1 MNQLTFFEPPLWT
14 VNELT
19 IYLRDLLESDNNLQD
34 IWVKG
39 EVSNIS
45 HPSSGHLYFTLKD
58 NFSALRCVMWRNAV
72 SRLTVMPRDGDAVEV
87 HGSIN
92 IYEAAGQYQLYA
104 DLIRPT
110 GEGALYQEFT
120 RLKALLEAEGLFA
133 PERKRPIPRFPNV
146 IGIVTSP
153 TGAALHDILN
163 TIKRRYT
170 LARIV
175 LAPTSVQGDEAPDGI
190 VAALEAQNQIVTPD
204 VIILA
209 RGGGSMEDLWAFN
222 EERVA
227 RAIAASAAPVI
238 CGVGHETDITIADF
252 VSDLRASTPTAA
264 AELATPNRTDL
275 KENISDLSQMM
286 ARVLTAQVYSQ
297 RLELNYFENLIAN
310 RSPQTRVRTDRQ
322 RLDEFSHRSGI
333 ALRHKLVLQRT
344 NLASL
349 EHNLGSLNPFAI
361 LKRGYAVVSFPDSRI
376 VRSVTQVNS
385 GDELDVRVQDGRFG
399 VQVRDEIQEG
409 EKNQGQNPEQAQ
421 D

>member
-1 MNQLTFFEPPLWT
+1 MNQLAFFDPPLWT
-14 VNELT
+14 VNQLT
-19 IYLRDLLESDNNLQD
+19 VYLRDLLESDDNLQD

-45 HPSSGHLYFTLKD
+45 RPTSGHLYFTIKD

-72 SRLTVMPRDGDAVEV
+72 SRLIVIPRDGDAVEV

-110 GEGALYQEFT
+110 GEGALYQEFIQ
-120 RLKALLEAEGLFA
+120 LKALLEAEGLFA
-133 PERKRPIPRFPNV
+133 PERKRPIPQFPDV

-153 TGAALHDILN
+153 TGAALQDILN

-170 LARIV
+170 FARIV
-175 LAPTSVQGDEAPDGI
+175 LAPTPVQGEDAPAGI
-190 VAALEAQNQIVTPD
+190 VNALEAQNQIVTPD

-222 EERVA
+222 DESVA
-227 RAIAASAAPVI
+227 RAIAASASPVI

-252 VSDLRASTPTAA
+252 VSDLRAPTPTAA
-264 AELATPNRTDL
+264 AELATPNRADL
-275 KENISDLSQMM
+275 KENISDLSLTM
-286 ARVLTAQVYSQ
+286 ARVLTAQVNSQ
-297 RLELNYFENLIAN
+297 RLELNYFENQIAN
-310 RSPQTRVRTDRQ
+310 RSPQTRVRSGRQ
-322 RLDEFSHRSGI
+322 RLDEFNHRSET
-333 ALRHKLVLQRT
+333 ALRHKLVLQRA

-349 EHNLGSLNPFAI
+349 EHNLGSLNPLAI
-361 LKRGYAVVSFPDSRI
+361 LKRGYTVVSFPDSRI
-376 VRSVTQVNS
+376 VRSITQVQS

-399 VQVRDEIQEG
+399 VQVRDDIQGSE
-409 EKNQGQNPEQAQ
+409 
-421 D
+421 

>member
-1 MNQLTFFEPPLWT
+1 
-14 VNELT
+14 
-19 IYLRDLLESDNNLQD
+19 
-34 IWVKG
+34 
-39 EVSNIS
+39 
-45 HPSSGHLYFTLKD
+45 
-58 NFSALRCVMWRNAV
+58 
-72 SRLTVMPRDGDAVEV
+72 
-87 HGSIN
+87 
-92 IYEAAGQYQLYA
+92 
-104 DLIRPT
+104 
-110 GEGALYQEFT
+110 
-120 RLKALLEAEGLFA
+120 
-133 PERKRPIPRFPNV
+133 
-146 IGIVTSP
+146 
-153 TGAALHDILN
+153 
-163 TIKRRYT
+163 
-170 LARIV
+170 
-175 LAPTSVQGDEAPDGI
+175 
-190 VAALEAQNQIVTPD
+190 
-204 VIILA
+204 
-209 RGGGSMEDLWAFN
+209 MEDLWAFN

-385 GDELDVRVQDGRFG
+385 EGLSLDEALALFERGQELIRYCTNLLDQTELKVQQILGEEIVDFET
-399 VQVRDEIQEG
+399 QVE
-409 EKNQGQNPEQAQ
+409 
-421 D
+421 

>member
-1 MNQLTFFEPPLWT
+1 MNQRTFFEPPLWS

-19 IYLRDLLESDNNLQD
+19 VYLRELLESDTNLQD

-45 HPSSGHLYFTLKD
+45 RPTSGHLYFTLKD
-58 NFSALRCVMWRNAV
+58 KISALRCVMWRNAV

-110 GEGALYQEFT
+110 GEGALYQEFI
-120 RLKALLEAEGLFA
+120 RVKALLEAEGLFA

-146 IGIVTSP
+146 IGIVTSA
-153 TGAALHDILN
+153 TGAALQDILN
-163 TIKRRYT
+163 TIRRRYT
-170 LARIV
+170 LARTV
-175 LAPTSVQGDEAPDGI
+175 LAPTPVQGAEAPAGI
-190 VAALEAQNQIVTPD
+190 ITALEAQNQFVNPD

-222 EERVA
+222 EEKVA
-227 RAIAASAAPVI
+227 RAIAASTVPVI

-252 VSDLRASTPTAA
+252 VSDLRAPTPTAA
-264 AELATPNRTDL
+264 AELATPNRADL

-286 ARVLTAQVYSQ
+286 ARVLTAEVNSQ
-297 RLELNYFENLIAN
+297 RLELNYLENRIAN
-310 RSPQTRVRTDRQ
+310 RSPQTRVRSDRQ
-322 RLDEFSHRSGI
+322 HLDEFIHRSGT

-344 NLASL
+344 SLASL
-349 EHNLGSLNPFAI
+349 EHNLASLNPIAI

-376 VRSVTQVNS
+376 VRSVTQVQS

-399 VQVRDEIQEG
+399 VQVQDEIQES
-409 EKNQGQNPEQAQ
+409 EQT
-421 D
+421 

>member
-1 MNQLTFFEPPLWT
+1 MNQLTFFETPLWT

-19 IYLRDLLESDNNLQD
+19 VYLRDLLESDSILQD
-34 IWVKG
+34 VWVKG

-45 HPSSGHLYFTLKD
+45 RPSSGHLYFTLKD
-58 NFSALRCVMWRNAV
+58 NYSSLRCVMWRNAV
-72 SRLTVMPRDGDAVEV
+72 SRLRVMPRDGDAVEV

-92 IYEAAGQYQLYA
+92 IYEASGQYQLYA

-120 RLKALLEAEGLFA
+120 RLKAQLEAEGLFA

-153 TGAALHDILN
+153 SAAALQDILN
-163 TIKRRYT
+163 TIRRRYT

-175 LAPTSVQGDEAPDGI
+175 LAPTPVQGAEAPAGI
-190 VAALEAQNQIVTPD
+190 VTALEAQNQIVHPD

-222 EERVA
+222 EEIVT

-252 VSDLRASTPTAA
+252 VCDLRAPTPTAA
-264 AELATPNRTDL
+264 AELATPNRSDI

-286 ARVLTAQVYSQ
+286 ARVLTVEVNSQ
-297 RLELNYFENLIAN
+297 RLELNYFENQIAN
-310 RSPQTRVRTDRQ
+310 RSPQTRVRSDRQ
-322 RLDEFSHRSGI
+322 RIDDFIHRSGT

-344 NLASL
+344 DIANL
-349 EHNLGSLNPFAI
+349 EHNLASLNPFAI
-361 LKRGYAVVSFPDSRI
+361 LKRGYAVVSFTDHRI
-376 VRSVTQVNS
+376 VRSVTQVQN
-385 GDELDVRVQDGRFG
+385 GDELDVRVQDGLFG
-399 VQVRDEIQEG
+399 VRVRDDIQESG
-409 EKNQGQNPEQAQ
+409 
-421 D
+421 

>member
-1 MNQLTFFEPPLWT
+1 MNQLAFFDPPLWT
-14 VNELT
+14 VNQLT
-19 IYLRDLLESDNNLQD
+19 VYLRDLLESDDNLQD

-45 HPSSGHLYFTLKD
+45 RPTSGHLYFTIKD

-72 SRLTVMPRDGDAVEV
+72 SRLIVIPRDGDAVEV

-110 GEGALYQEFT
+110 GEGALYQEFI

-133 PERKRPIPRFPNV
+133 PERKRLIPRFPIV

-153 TGAALHDILN
+153 TGAALQDILN
-163 TIKRRYT
+163 TIRRRYT
-170 LARIV
+170 LGRIV
-175 LAPTSVQGDEAPDGI
+175 LAPTPVQGEDAPAGI
-190 VAALEAQNQIVTPD
+190 VNALEAQNQIVTPD

-222 EERVA
+222 DESVA
-227 RAIAASAAPVI
+227 RAIAASASPVI

-252 VSDLRASTPTAA
+252 VSDLRAPTPTAA
-264 AELATPNRTDL
+264 AELATPNRADL
-275 KENISDLSQMM
+275 KENISDLSLTM
-286 ARVLTAQVYSQ
+286 ARVLTAQVNSQ
-297 RLELNYFENLIAN
+297 RLELNYFENQIAN
-310 RSPQTRVRTDRQ
+310 RSPQTRVRSGRQ
-322 RLDEFSHRSGI
+322 RLDEFNHRSET
-333 ALRHKLVLQRT
+333 ALRHKLVLQRA

-349 EHNLGSLNPFAI
+349 EHNLGSLNPLAI
-361 LKRGYAVVSFPDSRI
+361 LKRGYTVVSFPDSRI
-376 VRSVTQVNS
+376 VRSITQVQS

-399 VQVRDEIQEG
+399 VQVRDDIQGSE
-409 EKNQGQNPEQAQ
+409 
-421 D
+421 

>member
-19 IYLRDLLESDNNLQD
+19 VYLRDLLESDTNLQD

-45 HPSSGHLYFTLKD
+45 RPTSGHLYFTLKD
-58 NFSALRCVMWRNAV
+58 KFSALHCVMWRNSV
-72 SRLTVMPRDGDAVEV
+72 SRLTVVPRDGDAVEV

-110 GEGALYQEFT
+110 GEGALYQEFI

-153 TGAALHDILN
+153 TGAALQDILN
-163 TIKRRYT
+163 TIRRRYT

-175 LAPTSVQGDEAPDGI
+175 LAPTPVQGDEAPAGI
-190 VAALEAQNQIVTPD
+190 VTALEAQNQIVNPD

-222 EERVA
+222 QERVA

-252 VSDLRASTPTAA
+252 VSDLRAPTPTAA
-264 AELATPNRTDL
+264 AELATPNRADL
-275 KENISDLSQMM
+275 KDNISDLSQMM
-286 ARVLTAQVYSQ
+286 AGVLTMEVNSQ
-297 RLELNYFENLIAN
+297 RLELNYLKNRIAN
-310 RSPQTRVRTDRQ
+310 RSPQTRVRSDRQ
-322 RLDEFSHRSGI
+322 RIDEFIHRAGT

-349 EHNLGSLNPFAI
+349 EHNLASLNPVAI
-361 LKRGYAVVSFPDSRI
+361 LKRGYAVVSFTDNRI
-376 VRSVTQVNS
+376 VHSIIQVQG

-399 VQVRDEIQEG
+399 VQVRDEIQES
-409 EKNQGQNPEQAQ
+409 E
-421 D
+421 

>member
-1 MNQLTFFEPPLWT
+1 MNQLTFLEPSLWT

-39 EVSNIS
+39 EASNIS
-45 HPSSGHLYFTLKD
+45 HPTSGHLYFTLKD
-58 NFSALRCVMWRNAV
+58 NHSALRCVMWRNAV
-72 SRLTVMPRDGDAVEV
+72 SRLTVMPCDGDALEV

-110 GEGALYQEFT
+110 GEGALFQKFT
-120 RLKALLEAEGLFA
+120 RLKAQLEAEGLFA
-133 PERKRPIPRFPNV
+133 PERKRTIPRFPQV

-163 TIKRRYT
+163 TIRRRYT

-175 LAPTSVQGDEAPDGI
+175 LAPTPVQGDEAPAGI
-190 VAALEAQNQIVTPD
+190 MNALEAQNQIVNPD

-222 EERVA
+222 EEAVV
-227 RAIAASAAPVI
+227 RAIAASAAAVI

-252 VSDLRASTPTAA
+252 VCDLRAPTPTAA
-264 AELATPNRTDL
+264 AELATPNRADL

-286 ARVLTAQVYSQ
+286 ARVITVEVNSQ
-297 RLELNYFENLIAN
+297 RLELNYLDNKMAN
-310 RSPQTRVRTDRQ
+310 RSPQTRVRSDRQ
-322 RLDEFSHRSGI
+322 RLDELFHRSGS

-344 NLASL
+344 NLTSL
-349 EHNLGSLNPFAI
+349 EHNLASLNPSAI
-361 LKRGYAVVSFPDSRI
+361 MKRGYAVVSFPDSRI
-376 VRSVTQVNS
+376 VRSVTQVQS
-385 GDELDVRVQDGRFG
+385 DDELDVCVQDGRFG
-399 VQVRDEIQEG
+399 VQVRG
-409 EKNQGQNPEQAQ
+409 
-421 D
+421 

>member
-1 MNQLTFFEPPLWT
+1 MNQLAFFDPPLWT

-19 IYLRDLLESDNNLQD
+19 LYLRNLLESDTNLQD

-45 HPSSGHLYFTLKD
+45 HPTSGHLYFTLKD
-58 NFSALRCVMWRNAV
+58 NYSSLRCVMWRNAV
-72 SRLTVMPRDGDAVEV
+72 SRMTVIPRDGDAVEV

-120 RLKALLEAEGLFA
+120 RLKARLEAEGLFA
-133 PERKRPIPRFPNV
+133 PERKRPIPRFPDV

-153 TGAALHDILN
+153 TGAALQDILN

-175 LAPTSVQGDEAPDGI
+175 LAPTSVQGDEAPAGI
-190 VAALEAQNQIVTPD
+190 VTAVEAQNKIVAPD

-222 EERVA
+222 EESVA
-227 RAIAASAAPVI
+227 RAIAASEAPLI

-252 VSDLRASTPTAA
+252 VCDLRAPTPTAA
-264 AELATPNRTDL
+264 AELATPNRADL
-275 KENISDLSQMM
+275 KENISDLSRTM
-286 ARVLTAQVYSQ
+286 ARVLTSEVISQ
-297 RLELNYFENLIAN
+297 RLELNYLENQIAN
-310 RSPQTRVRTDRQ
+310 RSPQTRVRSDRQ
-322 RLDEFSHRSGI
+322 RLDEFIHRSGT
-333 ALRHKLVLQRT
+333 ALRYKLVLQRT

-349 EHNLGSLNPFAI
+349 EHNLASLNPIAI

-376 VRSVTQVNS
+376 VRSVTQVQS
-385 GDELDVRVQDGRFG
+385 GNELDVRVQDGRFG
-399 VQVRDEIQEG
+399 VQVRDEIQES
-409 EKNQGQNPEQAQ
+409 EKLDGQSPDQAQ

>member
-45 HPSSGHLYFTLKD
+45 RPSSGHLYFTIKD
-58 NFSALRCVMWRNAV
+58 NQSALRCVMWRNAV
-72 SRLTVMPRDGDAVEV
+72 SRMRDIPRDGDAVEV

-92 IYEAAGQYQLYA
+92 IYEASGQYQLYA

-120 RLKALLEAEGLFA
+120 RLKALLETERLFA
-133 PERKRPIPRFPNV
+133 PERKRPIPRFPDV

-153 TGAALHDILN
+153 SGAALQDILN

-175 LAPTSVQGDEAPDGI
+175 LAPTPVQGNEAPAGI

-209 RGGGSMEDLWAFN
+209 RGGGSIEDLWAFN
-222 EERVA
+222 DEGVA
-227 RAIAASAAPVI
+227 RAIAASEAPVI

-252 VSDLRASTPTAA
+252 VCDLRAPTPTAA
-264 AELATPNRTDL
+264 AELATPNRADL
-275 KENISDLSQMM
+275 KENILDLSQMM
-286 ARVLTAQVYSQ
+286 ARVLTAEVYTQ
-297 RLELNYFENLIAN
+297 RLELNYFENQIAN
-310 RSPQTRVRTDRQ
+310 RSPQTRVRSGRQ
-322 RLDEFSHRSGI
+322 RLDEFIHRSET

-344 NLASL
+344 NLTSL
-349 EHNLGSLNPFAI
+349 EHNLASLNPFAI

-376 VRSVTQVNS
+376 VHSATQVKS

-399 VQVRDEIQEG
+399 VQVRDDIQEN
-409 EKNQGQNPEQAQ
+409 EELNGQSPEPAQ